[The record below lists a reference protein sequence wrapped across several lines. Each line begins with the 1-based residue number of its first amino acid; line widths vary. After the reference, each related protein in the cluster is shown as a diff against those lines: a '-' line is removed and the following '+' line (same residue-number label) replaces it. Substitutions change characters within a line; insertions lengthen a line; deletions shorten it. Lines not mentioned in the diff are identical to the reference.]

1 MGTERV
7 HGAGP
12 GAPGGTDIA
21 CCLRTSSSRCQGPP
35 RRDKGTDLLLEA
47 QTGPWARGPAAAVR
61 GRLRVLHGEAGGS
74 SAPLV
79 CPGSE
84 WVLAGDA
91 IPILHSFLHPRELQ
105 KPSSYSE
112 HEVPSHHPLGLY
124 WYLHI
129 YNKLASS
136 KEQAEFSK
144 SCLASGAELRAHPS
158 HPPTAPA
165 CADKA
170 APTTGPSPTQ
180 ILLREEQKLFQH

>member
-21 CCLRTSSSRCQGPP
+21 CCLRTSSSRCQGTPQRQRHRP
-35 RRDKGTDLLLEA
+35 APGSTNRALG
-47 QTGPWARGPAAAVR
+47 TGPSSSRVR
-61 GRLRVLHGEAGGS
+61 CLRVLHGEAEGS

-79 CPGSE
+79 CPWSE
-84 WVLAGDA
+84 WALAGDA
-91 IPILHSFLHPRELQ
+91 IPLLHSFLHPRELQ

-170 APTTGPSPTQ
+170 APTAGPSPTQ
-180 ILLREEQKLFQH
+180 ILLTEEQKLFQH